1 MFAAEEIREL
11 GEGEGGEEGK
21 GRTAKQKFWQRP
33 RLCSIILI
41 NITSRA
47 VPNSR
52 FYYSAE

>member
-11 GEGEGGEEGK
+11 GEGEGGEGKEGSDCEAK
-21 GRTAKQKFWQRP
+21 ILATAQTV
-33 RLCSIILI
+33 SIILI
-41 NITSRA
+41 NITSTA